1 MDLIK
6 HTAEWASGDALQG
19 KIMLGLGVLMLVLA
33 FLILRSDHQMLR
45 GMLIPI
51 GLISAIGLAYGG
63 FLTFS
68 RPTHVLKVTELYQK
82 DAKAA
87 VTQELAKAE
96 NDHKTYSALLKVWPV
111 LIAISALLLLF
122 ITKEYYRG
130 LLLGLVGLFFIGLLL
145 DTFLHHRL
153 QPYYDVLKQFST

>member
-1 MDLIK
+1 
-6 HTAEWASGDALQG
+6 
-19 KIMLGLGVLMLVLA
+19 
-33 FLILRSDHQMLR
+33 
-45 GMLIPI
+45 MLIPI
-51 GLISAIGLAYGG
+51 GLIATIGLVYGG

-96 NDHKTYSALLKVWPV
+96 NDHKTYAALFKVWPV
-111 LIAISALLLLF
+111 LIAICGLLMLLA
-122 ITKEYYRG
+122 TKEYYRR
-130 LLLGLVGLFFIGLLL
+130 LVLGLIGLFFIGLLL

-153 QPYYDVLKQFST
+153 QPYYDVLKQIST